1 KVIIPSLIPMNF
13 EPILWLGIYPYYE
26 TLIPQF
32 IVLIMLIIGILI
44 TKQISKK
51 GVKS

>member
-1 KVIIPSLIPMNF
+1 
-13 EPILWLGIYPYYE
+13 

>member
-1 KVIIPSLIPMNF
+1 
-13 EPILWLGIYPYYE
+13 PILWLGIYPYYE

>member
-1 KVIIPSLIPMNF
+1 
-13 EPILWLGIYPYYE
+13 PYYE